1 MGQREQI
8 WTSSEPSRLATHLS
22 TQRSA
27 HANAEA
33 NEHANFEQHT
43 FTLADDQPTFAS
55 WAASTPGY
63 NTPSGVTN
71 PLPADTPAQPTSP
84 VLQQFIALGPTVP
97 APNFQPIQQQPQP
110 VLSQT
115 SAQLQVLADAAQ
127 DLQSESQDEHV
138 MSSSE
143 DNDEA
148 LSCLKFARGM
158 DVDEYLAEVPI
169 FTRAGATN
177 NNDILGIRL
186 VARAIQGCGRKERK
200 LLVNDAWMEQLT
212 AAPAEGDEWV
222 GFQEAFRKLFA
233 TKSMS
238 ERIEEFMQMD
248 QNAPL
253 TEWLPEYF
261 LSTKDAWME
270 VKLNSVDIHQI
281 LHLINATTDFSSW
294 IRGLKNSIQHY
305 HL

>member
-1 MGQREQI
+1 M
-8 WTSSEPSRLATHLS
+8 
-22 TQRSA
+22 
-27 HANAEA
+27 
-33 NEHANFEQHT
+33 
-43 FTLADDQPTFAS
+43 
-55 WAASTPGY
+55 
-63 NTPSGVTN
+63 TN

-177 NNDILGIRL
+177 NNDILGVRL

-200 LLVNDAWMEQLT
+200 LLVNNAWMEQLT
-212 AAPAEGDEWV
+212 AVPAEGDEWV